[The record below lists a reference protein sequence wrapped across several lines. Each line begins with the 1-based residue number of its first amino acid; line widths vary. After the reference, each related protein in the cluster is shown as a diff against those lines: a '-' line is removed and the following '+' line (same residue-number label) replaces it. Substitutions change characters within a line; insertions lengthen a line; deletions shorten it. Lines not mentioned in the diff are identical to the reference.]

1 MIDEKIQDWIV
12 LIGVATPIA
21 TMVITLIS
29 TSILKVKELSL
40 KEKEILQKITLNKQQ
55 ELFSKEIEIYQ
66 KLYLLAI
73 NYNQQKYQIGL
84 QIPHAKIIQY
94 ETDYSVYVPIVR
106 QIFHVMQENIFYMSK
121 KLDAAYQ
128 ELFNLY
134 EAELMTFSDSR
145 RINYNESPTTD
156 EEELLLN
163 AQERFYT
170 KNQKKIEGLIELI
183 KNDFKEKQ
191 EFLKG

>member
-1 MIDEKIQDWIV
+1 MIDENIQGIIN
-12 LIGVATPIA
+12 LIAIATPIT
-21 TMVITLIS
+21 TMII
-29 TSILKVKELSL
+29 TSILRGKELSL

-73 NYNQQKYQIGL
+73 NYNQQKHQIGL

-121 KLDAAYQ
+121 KLDTAYQ
-128 ELFNLY
+128 ELFDLY
-134 EAELMTFSDSR
+134 EAEFMTLSDSR
-145 RINYNESPTTD
+145 RINYNESPTTE
-156 EEELLLN
+156 EEELLLD
-163 AQERFYT
+163 AQKRFYT
-170 KNQKKIEGLIELI
+170 KNQKKIENFIELI

>member
-1 MIDEKIQDWIV
+1 MIDEKIQNWIV

-21 TMVITLIS
+21 TAIL
-29 TSILKVKELSL
+29 TSILRVKELSL

-84 QIPHAKIIQY
+84 QIPHAKIIHY

-121 KLDAAYQ
+121 KLDIAYQ
-128 ELFNLY
+128 ELFDLY
-134 EAELMTFSDSR
+134 EVELMTFSDSR
-145 RINYNESPTTD
+145 RINYHESPTTE
-156 EEELLLN
+156 EEELFLE
-163 AQERFYT
+163 AQKRFYT
-170 KNQKKIEGLIELI
+170 KNQKKIENFIELI

>member
-1 MIDEKIQDWIV
+1 MIDEEIQDFIV
-12 LIGVATPIA
+12 LIGVVTPIA
-21 TMVITLIS
+21 TMLITA
-29 TSILKVKELSL
+29 ILRTKELSL

-66 KLYLLAI
+66 QLYLLAI
-73 NYNQQKYQIGL
+73 NYNQQKHQIGL
-84 QIPHAKIIQY
+84 QIPNAKIIPY

-121 KLDAAYQ
+121 KLDVAFQ
-128 ELFNLY
+128 ELFDLY

-145 RINYNESPTTD
+145 RINYNESPTTE

-170 KNQKKIEGLIELI
+170 KNQKKIEDFIELI

-191 EFLKG
+191 EILKN

>member
-1 MIDEKIQDWIV
+1 MIDEEIQDFIV
-12 LIGVATPIA
+12 LIGVVTPIA
-21 TMVITLIS
+21 TMLITA
-29 TSILKVKELSL
+29 ILRTKELSL

-66 KLYLLAI
+66 QLYLLAI
-73 NYNQQKYQIGL
+73 NYNQQKHQIGL
-84 QIPHAKIIQY
+84 QIPNAKIIPY

-121 KLDAAYQ
+121 KLDVAFQ
-128 ELFNLY
+128 ELFDLY

-145 RINYNESPTTD
+145 RINYNESPTI
-156 EEELLLN
+156 EEEDLLLS

-170 KNQKKIEGLIELI
+170 KNQKKIESFIELI

-191 EFLKG
+191 EILKG

>member
-1 MIDEKIQDWIV
+1 MIDEEIQDFIV
-12 LIGVATPIA
+12 LIGVVTPIA
-21 TMVITLIS
+21 TMLITA
-29 TSILKVKELSL
+29 ILRTKELSL

-66 KLYLLAI
+66 QLYLLAI
-73 NYNQQKYQIGL
+73 NYNQQKHQIGL
-84 QIPHAKIIQY
+84 QIPNAKIIPY

-121 KLDAAYQ
+121 KLDVAFQ
-128 ELFNLY
+128 EFFDLY

-145 RINYNESPTTD
+145 RINYNESPTI
-156 EEELLLN
+156 EEEDLLLS

-170 KNQKKIEGLIELI
+170 KNQKKIESFIELI
-183 KNDFKEKQ
+183 KNDF
-191 EFLKG
+191 

>member
-66 KLYLLAI
+66 KLYLLTI
-73 NYNQQKYQIGL
+73 NYNQQKHQIGL

-106 QIFHVMQENIFYMSK
+106 QIFHVMQENIFYISK
-121 KLDAAYQ
+121 KLDTAYQ
-128 ELFNLY
+128 ELFDLY
-134 EAELMTFSDSR
+134 EAELMPFSDSR
-145 RINYNESPTTD
+145 RMNYHESPTTD

-170 KNQKKIEGLIELI
+170 KNQKKIEGFIELI

>member
-1 MIDEKIQDWIV
+1 MIDENIQGIIN
-12 LIGVATPIA
+12 LIAIATPIT
-21 TMVITLIS
+21 TMII
-29 TSILKVKELSL
+29 TSILRVKELSL

-66 KLYLLAI
+66 KLYLLTI
-73 NYNQQKYQIGL
+73 NYNQQKHQIGL

-106 QIFHVMQENIFYMSK
+106 QIFHVIQENIFYMSK

-145 RINYNESPTTD
+145 RINYHESPTTD
-156 EEELLLN
+156 EEELLLEN
-163 AQERFYT
+163 EALRCELDVL
-170 KNQKKIEGLIELI
+170 KKLHALIQAE
-183 KNDFKEKQ
+183 EKA
-191 EFLKG
+191 KKRKS

>member
-1 MIDEKIQDWIV
+1 MIDEKIQDYIV
-12 LIGVATPIA
+12 LLGVTTPII
-21 TMVITLIS
+21 TMLITPFLRI
-29 TSILKVKELSL
+29 KEISL
-40 KEKEILQKITLNKQQ
+40 KEKEILQKITQNKRQ

-66 KLYLLAI
+66 QLYLLAI
-73 NYNQQKYQIGL
+73 NYNQQKHQIGL
-84 QIPHAKIIQY
+84 QIPNAKIIQY

-121 KLDAAYQ
+121 KLDIEYQ

-145 RINYNESPTTD
+145 RMNYLESPTTE
-156 EEELLLN
+156 EEELLLD
-163 AQERFYT
+163 AQKRFYT
-170 KNQKKIEGLIELI
+170 KNQKKIEGFIELI

-191 EFLKG
+191 EFSKG